1 MGEIFFIILVALAL
15 YVAWSV
21 GANDETMALVAGL
34 NVYSITLIVV
44 VGAIFDFL
52 GAVTFSY
59 KVEETLGQRLL
70 TFPLTYL
77 DALVIVFAIAS
88 WLLVASLKGWPVST
102 THSAV
107 GAAIGVGLFK
117 IGIEG
122 INWNVLSEVVGGWI
136 LSPIIGLV
144 GAYFVIIFLNKIASL
159 VIDGFNKE
167 FFTRRMS
174 GWMLFIWAGLT
185 AFSRGANDVAN
196 ATAFIIPFFENVNFA
211 RILGGAG
218 MAIGLF
224 ILGRRVVKN
233 VGLELVELDPLTAL
247 GVQLVTALILT
258 IGTLLGLPL
267 SGTHILVSAIIGA
280 GLAKRVWVNTTN
292 LKEILA
298 TWIGTFPG
306 AAIIAY
312 IAYLVLSLL

>member
-1 MGEIFFIILVALAL
+1 MGEILFIILVALAL

-34 NVYSITLIVV
+34 NVYSITLIVL

-122 INWNVLSEVVGGWI
+122 INWNVLSEVVGGWV
-136 LSPIIGLV
+136 LSPVIGLV
-144 GAYFVIIFLNKIASL
+144 GAYFVIIFLNKIASF

-167 FFTRRMS
+167 FFTRRIS
-174 GWMLFIWAGLT
+174 GWMLFTWAGLT

-298 TWIGTFPG
+298 TWVGTFPG

-312 IAYLVLSLL
+312 IAYLVLTLL